1 MGYIFLFRNIPEG
14 EKDKRRVFGATYMNM
29 VNPFFT
35 VVDDG
40 IREIIEAQGDKLISF
55 DPGNDQLKQLDQIQE
70 LINMHVDAIFLN
82 PVDWQQVKPGLL
94 SAKKANIP
102 VINIDTPV
110 YDIDLVDCLVMSDNV
125 QAGKLLAEDLIQ
137 RKSSARIAII
147 DHLSAKSALDRVKG
161 FSSIISEKNTYKI
174 VARFSSDGNIEQALL
189 GMENILKLRT
199 QVDVAFATNDPS
211 AMGVLA
217 ALEAAQLTGKV
228 LVYGVDGAPYAK
240 RMILEG
246 KMTATVAQ
254 SPVEIGRTAAE
265 MTYQLLKGKE
275 IKRTILVPV
284 FLIKAENVQQY
295 GINGW
300 Q

>member
-1 MGYIFLFRNIPEG
+1 MGYFFLFRNIPEG
-14 EKDKRRVFGATYMNM
+14 KKDKRQVFGATYMNM

-94 SAKKANIP
+94 SAKKAKIP

-125 QAGKLLAEDLIQ
+125 QAGKLLAEDLLQ

-217 ALEAAQLTGKV
+217 ALEAVQLTGKV

>member
-1 MGYIFLFRNIPEG
+1 
-14 EKDKRRVFGATYMNM
+14 
-29 VNPFFT
+29 
-35 VVDDG
+35 
-40 IREIIEAQGDKLISF
+40 
-55 DPGNDQLKQLDQIQE
+55 
-70 LINMHVDAIFLN
+70 
-82 PVDWQQVKPGLL
+82 
-94 SAKKANIP
+94 
-102 VINIDTPV
+102 
-110 YDIDLVDCLVMSDNV
+110 MSDNV
-125 QAGKLLAEDLIQ
+125 QAGKLLAEDLLQ

-189 GMENILKLRT
+189 GIENILKLRT

-217 ALEAAQLTGKV
+217 ALEAVQLTGKV

-284 FLIKAENVQQY
+284 FLIKAEKYNSMELMDGNNCHSYDNYHKNATQNMIVVIKNLIFLDAKNAHY
-295 GINGW
+295 YNPFIKILTNLNIFRR
-300 Q
+300 